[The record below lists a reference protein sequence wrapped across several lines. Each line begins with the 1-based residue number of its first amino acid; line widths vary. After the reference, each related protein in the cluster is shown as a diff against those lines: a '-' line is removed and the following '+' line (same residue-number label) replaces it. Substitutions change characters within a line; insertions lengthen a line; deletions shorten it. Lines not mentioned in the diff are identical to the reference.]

1 MKYQILAGTLGIV
14 LLLGMSPLPQAE
26 AKIFIIDDFVLD
38 PFGGL
43 CDISRD
49 VVGTASCQQSG
60 LSIANVIGGV
70 RDTSLTLD
78 AANPPSNGVIDY
90 VGETDDG
97 AVGTSDEMFR
107 HMAGSGVETTV
118 MQQFDGETGAGRS
131 LGVNLLNSDD
141 IQIDYS
147 LSDFQV
153 DVTVRVTDSGGDWA
167 EQTGILVAGTVTP
180 SSLNFVIQNFIDAPS
195 AFNGVLNLNDI
206 DEFKFTYDTVLAF
219 TDYDLDKIHITME
232 MVGGE
237 MFPVNTT
244 ALLLAGV
251 ELNAIWILPAIAAIG
266 IGAFIVSR
274 KRN

>member
-38 PFGGL
+38 PNGF
-43 CDISRD
+43 CDISLLI
-49 VVGTASCQQSG
+49 VATSSCQQSG
-60 LSIANVIGGV
+60 LSIAHVIGGV
-70 RDTSLTLD
+70 RDSSLTLD
-78 AANPPSNGVIDY
+78 VANAPSNGVIDY

-97 AVGTSDEMFR
+97 AVGTTDEMFR

-118 MQQFDGETGAGRS
+118 IQQFDGEVGAGRS

-141 IQIDYS
+141 VRIQYS

-167 EQTGILVAGTVTP
+167 EQTGILVQGTVT
-180 SSLNFVIQNFIDAPS
+180 LTELLFDIDNFVLAPS
-195 AFNGVLNLNDI
+195 ASAGVLNLEDI

-219 TDYDLDKIHITME
+219 TDYDLDLIDITME

-237 MFPVNTT
+237 MFPINTT